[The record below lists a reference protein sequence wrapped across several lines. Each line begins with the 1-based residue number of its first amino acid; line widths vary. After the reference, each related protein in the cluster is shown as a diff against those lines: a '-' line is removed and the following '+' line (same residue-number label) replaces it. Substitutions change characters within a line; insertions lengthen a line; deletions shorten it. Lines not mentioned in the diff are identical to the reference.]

1 MSLPKTLL
9 AMAGADAAPHPWSSS
24 VLLLIDMQNE
34 YRYGK
39 LPLAGVEAALNE
51 AACLLERARMQET
64 PVIHVQHEGR
74 AGGAFDPG
82 TEAFALA
89 DPVAALP
96 GEGRILKR
104 LPNAFAGTGL
114 AEALEGLGRNN
125 LIVGGF
131 MTHMCV
137 SSTVRAAL
145 DLGYGSTVVAAACA
159 TRDLPDGS
167 GGVVPAAE
175 LHRAELA
182 ALADRFA
189 IVVPGVGQTAVI

>member
-1 MSLPKTLL
+1 MSAPKTLL
-9 AMAGADAAPHPWSSS
+9 AMAGVEARPHPWSGS
-24 VLLLIDMQNE
+24 VLLLIDLQNE
-34 YRYGK
+34 YCSGK
-39 LPLAGVEAALNE
+39 LPLPGVEPALAE
-51 AACLLERARMQET
+51 AARLLERARAQGT
-64 PVIHVQHEGR
+64 PVVHVQHEGR

-82 TEAFALA
+82 SEAFEIAAPLA
-89 DPVAALP
+89 PAPEERRVV
-96 GEGRILKR
+96 KR

-114 AEALEGLGRNN
+114 AGLLEDLGRKN

-145 DLGYGSTVVAAACA
+145 DLGYGSTVVAGACA

-167 GGVVPAAE
+167 GGVVTAAE

-189 IVVPGVGQTAVI
+189 IVVPDAEHTAES

>member
-1 MSLPKTLL
+1 MSTPRTLL
-9 AMAGADAAPHPWSSS
+9 AMAGVDSRPHAWNSS

-34 YRYGK
+34 YRSGRLR
-39 LPLAGVEAALNE
+39 LPGVEPALAE
-51 AACLLERARMQET
+51 AVRLLERARMQGV

-74 AGGAFDPG
+74 AGGAFDPDS
-82 TEAFALA
+82 EAFALA
-89 DPVAALP
+89 DPVAAAP
-96 GEGRILKR
+96 EETRVVKR

-114 AEALEGLGRNN
+114 ADTMEGLGRKN

-145 DLGYGSTVVAAACA
+145 DLGYGSTVVAGACA
-159 TRDLPDGS
+159 TRDLPDGA
-167 GGVVPAAE
+167 GGIVAADQ

-189 IVVPGVGQTAVI
+189 IVVPDAAHTAET